1 MKVLIVFDSST
12 GNTEKMA
19 HAVEEGVRKAGV
31 DPVLKHVD
39 EASVDEVPQYQ
50 GLVLGSPVYYGLP
63 SGKIKQFVDESVK
76 YHGKLDGMVG
86 GAFASAGGTHTGA
99 ETTIIAIN
107 EMLLVHGM
115 VIQGSSA
122 GSHYGAASV
131 GSPNDASIEACRKL
145 GERVGRLVKKL
156 SK

>member
-1 MKVLIVFDSST
+1 MKVLIVYDSST

-19 HAVEEGVRKAGV
+19 HAVEDGVTKAGV
-31 DPVLKHVD
+31 EVIFKHVD
-39 EASVDEVPQYQ
+39 EASVDEIPQCQ
-50 GLVLGSPVYYGLP
+50 GLILGSPVYYGLP
-63 SGKIKQFVDESVK
+63 SGKIKKFIDDSIK
-76 YHGKLDGMVG
+76 YHGKLDGTVG

-115 VIQGSSA
+115 IIQGSSA

-131 GSPNDASIEACRKL
+131 GSPNDASLEACRKL
-145 GERVGRLVKKL
+145 GERVGKLVKRLNK
-156 SK
+156 

>member
-1 MKVLIVFDSST
+1 MKVLIVYDSST

-19 HAVEEGVRKAGV
+19 HAVEDGVTKAGIEV
-31 DPVLKHVD
+31 IFKHVD
-39 EASVDEVPQYQ
+39 EASVDEIPQCQ
-50 GLVLGSPVYYGLP
+50 GLILGSPVYYGLP
-63 SGKIKQFVDESVK
+63 SGKIKKFIDDSIK
-76 YHGKLDGMVG
+76 YHGKLDGTVG

-115 VIQGSSA
+115 IIQGSSA

-131 GSPNDASIEACRKL
+131 GSPNDASLEACRKL
-145 GERVGRLVKKL
+145 GERVGKLVKRLNK
-156 SK
+156 

>member
-1 MKVLIVFDSST
+1 MKVLIVFDSDT

-19 HAVEEGVRKAGV
+19 HAVEEGVKKVGV
-31 DPVLKHVD
+31 EVICKHVD
-39 EASVDEVPQYQ
+39 NASIDEIPQCQ
-50 GLVLGSPVYYGLP
+50 GLILGSPVYYGLP
-63 SGKIKQFVDESVK
+63 SAKIKKFIDESIK
-76 YHGKLDGMVG
+76 YHGKLDGTVG

-115 VIQGSSA
+115 IIQGSSA

-131 GSPNDASIEACRKL
+131 GSPNEASTMACQRL
-145 GERVGRLVKKL
+145 GERVAKLVKKL
-156 SK
+156 NQ

>member
-1 MKVLIVFDSST
+1 MKVLIVYDSST

-19 HAVEEGVRKAGV
+19 HAVEDGVTKTGV
-31 DPVLKHVD
+31 EVIFKHVD
-39 EASVDEVPQYQ
+39 EASVDEIPQCQ
-50 GLVLGSPVYYGLP
+50 GLILGSPVYYGLP
-63 SGKIKQFVDESVK
+63 SGKIKKFIDDSIK
-76 YHGKLDGMVG
+76 YHGKLDGTVG

-115 VIQGSSA
+115 IIQGSSA

-131 GSPNDASIEACRKL
+131 GSPNDASLEACRKL
-145 GERVGRLVKKL
+145 GERVGKLVKRLNK
-156 SK
+156 

>member
-19 HAVEEGVRKAGV
+19 YAVEEGLKKAGV
-31 DPVLKHVD
+31 ETILKHVD
-39 EASVDEVPQYQ
+39 KASIDEIPQCQ
-50 GLVLGSPVYYGLP
+50 GLIIGSPVYYGLP
-63 SGKIKQFVDESVK
+63 SAKIKKFIDDSIK

-115 VIQGSSA
+115 IIQGSSA

-131 GSPNDASIEACRKL
+131 GSPNDSTLENCRKL
-145 GERVGRLVKKL
+145 GERVGKLVKKL
-156 SK
+156 NP